1 MTHRPH
7 HSLFIR
13 HRALPVFSALLCL
26 LLQATIV
33 GHMSLVEHTYCAA
46 HGEFVH
52 GGHGHDAHADNVPAS
67 PELGWQ
73 VTEQADK
80 HEHCP
85 VAQLQR
91 APTLPQPPVFLV
103 LRPFLVANR
112 ATAPP
117 VSESFVRSL
126 PIWRSAPKTSPPA

>member
-7 HSLFIR
+7 QPLLLR
-13 HRALPVFSALLCL
+13 HRALAMLSALACL
-26 LLQATIV
+26 VLQATTV
-33 GHMSLVEHTYCAA
+33 AHMGLVQHSYCAA

-52 GGHGHDAHADNVPAS
+52 GSHVDERS
-67 PELGWQ
+67 
-73 VTEQADK
+73 TEQQAGWHAGEEDER

-91 APTLPQPPVFLV
+91 APTLPQPATIV
-103 LRPFLVANR
+103 LPRPFLVANR

-117 VSESFVRSL
+117 VSASFVRSQAV
-126 PIWRSAPKTSPPA
+126 WRSAPKTSPPA

>member
-7 HSLFIR
+7 QPLLLR
-13 HRALPVFSALLCL
+13 HRAAAMLSALVCL
-26 LLQATIV
+26 VLQATTV
-33 GHMSLVEHTYCAA
+33 AHMALVQHTYCAV

-52 GGHGHDAHADNVPAS
+52 GAHSDVPSDEQQA
-67 PELGWQ
+67 GWHAG
-73 VTEQADK
+73 EEDEH

-91 APTLPQPPVFLV
+91 APTLPQPPVIV
-103 LRPFLVANR
+103 LPRPFLVANR

-117 VSESFVRSL
+117 VSGSFVRSQA
-126 PIWRSAPKTSPPA
+126 IWRSAPKTSPPA